1 MTNTDA
7 RKCKTVSF
15 DKEDVFEADLL
26 AFAESKGKFSKYIKR
41 LIQKDREGIPA
52 IVMQQQETISVYEPD
67 ENELA
72 SFL

>member
-1 MTNTDA
+1 MTNDT

-15 DKEDVFEADLL
+15 DKEDPFEADLL
-26 AFAESKGKFSKYIKR
+26 VFAESKGKFSKYIKR

-52 IVMQQQETISVYEPD
+52 VMMQQPEIIHEFEPSETDLS
-67 ENELA
+67 